1 MLKLPNFWKVFSRL
15 KISGAHTMRV
25 VGNKFAGYPQK
36 RPKMMVV
43 GEIFTDYRYSGQSRR
58 VFCMAGM
65 RRSGKRTGWI
75 QYSLTARM

>member
-15 KISGAHTMRV
+15 KTSGAHTMRV
-25 VGNKFAGYPQK
+25 VGGFLAGYPQN

-43 GEIFTDYRYSGQSRR
+43 GEIITDYRYSGQSRS